1 MKAKLLTLMLV
12 FSMVITGSAS
22 FASVVS
28 AANTADKAY
37 AFSNTNTTGQSAWRT
52 KENTT
57 KVYVY
62 PQSGPKIRYTVYG
75 RTDDNGNATPRSN
88 QVAIPLGVQGS
99 ITNTVRENGNNM
111 AQLRFERISYAQ
123 VDTKGVWSPD
133 STRNY
138 TIYN

>member
-1 MKAKLLTLMLV
+1 MKTKLLTMMLV
-12 FSMVITGSAS
+12 FSMVITGAAS
-22 FASVVS
+22 FTSVVS
-28 AANTADKAY
+28 AANTSNKPY
-37 AFSNTNTTGQSAWRT
+37 AFSNGNSTGQSEWCA

-75 RTDDNGNATPRSN
+75 RKDSSGGGVPCSN

-99 ITNTVRENGNNM
+99 ITNQVRENGYNM
-111 AQLRFERISYAQ
+111 AKLKFERITYAQ

>member
-1 MKAKLLTLMLV
+1 MKTKLLTMMLV
-12 FSMVITGSAS
+12 FSMVITGAAS
-22 FASVVS
+22 FTSVVS
-28 AANTADKAY
+28 AANTADTTY

-62 PQSGPKIRYTVYG
+62 PKSGPKIRYTVYG
-75 RTDDNGNATPRSN
+75 RKDSSGNATPCSN

-99 ITNTVRENGNNM
+99 ITNTVREKGYNQ